1 MVHEAFCSTGAYRH
15 ILSLPSAVLSV
26 GCAILLALA
35 IPPDARAFASVFPF
49 SFSRFGIISRSR
61 SGRVCEAATYR
72 CCAPDGVDA
81 ARTDAN
87 ACPEA
92 ARRFTGQGISLAERL
107 DGDARG
113 RTNSGG
119 RPPAGARPASGRKA
133 SSGVQQ
139 RERPALHRRD

>member
-1 MVHEAFCSTGAYRH
+1 ALLLSMLNVGALRKAQAHEACRDPH
-15 ILSLPSAVLSV
+15 PHN
-26 GCAILLALA
+26 
-35 IPPDARAFASVFPF
+35 RPF
-49 SFSRFGIISRSR
+49 SLFSFPLSRFGIISRSR

-113 RTNSGG
+113 RTNS
-119 RPPAGARPASGRKA
+119 
-133 SSGVQQ
+133 
-139 RERPALHRRD
+139 